1 MALLDVSEVLI
12 DPDFMDTMTCTR
24 YAQTVASTGM
34 AANTATTSTFYG
46 VVTSESGD
54 ILDRTETGE
63 RVRGNIII
71 HTVFRL
77 RDGSGTS
84 QTADM
89 ITWRGSTYTVSK
101 VNDYSH
107 FGRGF
112 VSAVCD
118 LKPIAG

>member
-1 MALLDVSEVLI
+1 MALIDVSDVLI
-12 DPDFMDTMTCTR
+12 DPDFMDSITCTR
-24 YAQTVASTGM
+24 YAQSVASTGM

-63 RVRGNIII
+63 RVKGSIVV
-71 HTVFRL
+71 HTAFRL
-77 RDGSGTS
+77 RDGSGSS

-89 ITWRGSTYTVSK
+89 ITWKGSTYTVSN

-112 VSAVCD
+112 VSAICD
-118 LKPIAG
+118 LRPLAG